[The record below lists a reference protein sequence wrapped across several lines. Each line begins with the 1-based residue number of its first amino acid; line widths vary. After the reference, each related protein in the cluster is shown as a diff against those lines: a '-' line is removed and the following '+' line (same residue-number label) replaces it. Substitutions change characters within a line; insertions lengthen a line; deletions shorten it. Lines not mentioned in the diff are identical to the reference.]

1 MEANN
6 SSATIGIDFFQGLF
20 ENRPSKI
27 AGVTLASCLTV
38 ITVLATSGIIWF
50 ERFGSDLRR
59 IFINR
64 MVSSVCWSILAW
76 FLFIQIPDLTMY
88 FYRPFP
94 EVFCFVHLILRNII
108 VSQILLFF
116 DAIIVVRYVLIFW
129 LKNPLSFHDDFWYR
143 FVNIWVVIYRLG
155 LRICI

>member
-1 MEANN
+1 MEAVNP
-6 SSATIGIDFFQGLF
+6 SSTVSHDFFQGLF
-20 ENRPSKI
+20 ENRHSKI
-27 AGVTLASCLTV
+27 AGVTLASCLTL

-94 EVFCFVHLILRNII
+94 EAFCFVHLILRNII

-116 DAIIVVRYVLIFW
+116 DVIIVVRYILIFW
-129 LKNPLSFHDDFWYR
+129 LKNPLSFHDDFWFR
-143 FVNIWVVIYRLG
+143 FVNIWVVLYR
-155 LRICI
+155 